1 MNQQH
6 ILVPFGPGESDH
18 TAETLVEHRKLYNL
32 AHCEVNIFETNEQ
45 CGNLDLRYNGLVISS
60 MLRGKKTVGMLN
72 QSRFD
77 FLPGE
82 TLILPEGMP
91 INVDFPDVDKK
102 HPVQCATLV
111 IDWNKVTKTL
121 EYLNNTYPGEDG
133 EERWNL
139 NFTQYHFHNNR
150 ELTGLIHK
158 LIAISMEDNVNK
170 DVLADITLTEL
181 LIRTIQAQKFQF
193 TGDGKVDT
201 SRFVAVVRYI
211 RTHLTEQ
218 ININTLCN
226 EACMSK
232 TNFFRTFKEAFGL
245 SPVEFIIRERI
256 GLAKM
261 LLKNPSINISEVC
274 FKSGFNN
281 LNYFIRLF
289 KRSEGITPGLYLK
302 RLSLVM

>member
-1 MNQQH
+1 MNHRQ
-6 ILVPFGPGESDH
+6 ILIPLGSAENH
-18 TAETLVEHRKLYNL
+18 YETETLVEHRKLYKL

-102 HPVQCATLV
+102 HPVQCVTMV
-111 IDWNKVTKTL
+111 IDWSKVTATL
-121 EYLNNTYPGEDG
+121 DYLNNTYPGEAG

-158 LIAISMEDNVNK
+158 LIAISMEDNINK
-170 DVLADITLTEL
+170 DALADITLTEL
-181 LIRTIQAQKFQF
+181 LIRTIQTQKQQLVNNNKADINRL
-193 TGDGKVDT
+193 TGVIK
-201 SRFVAVVRYI
+201 YI
-211 RTHLTEQ
+211 RMHLTEQ
-218 ININTLCN
+218 INIDALCN

-232 TNFFRTFKEAFGL
+232 TNFFRTFKDAFGL
-245 SPVEFIIRERI
+245 SPVEFIIQERI

-289 KRSEGITPGLYLK
+289 KRFEGITPGLYLK
-302 RLSLVM
+302 S

>member
-1 MNQQH
+1 MNHRQ
-6 ILVPFGPGESDH
+6 ILIPLGSAENH
-18 TAETLVEHRKLYNL
+18 YETETLVEHHKLYKL

-102 HPVQCATLV
+102 HPVQCVTMV
-111 IDWNKVTKTL
+111 IDWSKVTATL
-121 EYLNNTYPGEDG
+121 DYLNNTYPGETG

-158 LIAISMEDNVNK
+158 LIAISMEDNINK
-170 DVLADITLTEL
+170 DALADITLTEL
-181 LIRTIQAQKFQF
+181 LIRTIQTQKQQLVNNNKADINRL
-193 TGDGKVDT
+193 TGVIK
-201 SRFVAVVRYI
+201 YI
-211 RTHLTEQ
+211 RMHLTEQ
-218 ININTLCN
+218 INIDALCN

-232 TNFFRTFKEAFGL
+232 TNFFRTFKDTFGL
-245 SPVEFIIRERI
+245 SPVEFIIQERI

-261 LLKNPSINISEVC
+261 LLKDPSINISEVC

-289 KRSEGITPGLYLK
+289 KRFEGITPGLYLK
-302 RLSLVM
+302 S

>member
-1 MNQQH
+1 MNHRQ
-6 ILVPFGPGESDH
+6 ILIPLGSAENH
-18 TAETLVEHRKLYNL
+18 YETETLVEHRKLYKL

-102 HPVQCATLV
+102 HPVQCVTMV
-111 IDWNKVTKTL
+111 IDWSKVTATL
-121 EYLNNTYPGEDG
+121 DYLNNTYPGEIG

-158 LIAISMEDNVNK
+158 LIAISMEDNINK
-170 DVLADITLTEL
+170 DALADITLTEL
-181 LIRTIQAQKFQF
+181 LIRTIQTQKQQLVNNNKADINRL
-193 TGDGKVDT
+193 TGVIK
-201 SRFVAVVRYI
+201 YI
-211 RTHLTEQ
+211 RMHLTEQ
-218 ININTLCN
+218 INIDALCN

-232 TNFFRTFKEAFGL
+232 TNFFRTFKDTFGL
-245 SPVEFIIRERI
+245 SPVEFIIQERI

-289 KRSEGITPGLYLK
+289 KRFEGITPGLYLK
-302 RLSLVM
+302 S

>member
-1 MNQQH
+1 MNHRQ
-6 ILVPFGPGESDH
+6 ILIPLGSAENH
-18 TAETLVEHRKLYNL
+18 YETETLVEHRKLYKL

-102 HPVQCATLV
+102 HPVQCVTMV
-111 IDWNKVTKTL
+111 IDWSKVTATL
-121 EYLNNTYPGEDG
+121 DYLNNTYPGEVG

-158 LIAISMEDNVNK
+158 LIAISMEDNINK
-170 DVLADITLTEL
+170 DALADITLTEL
-181 LIRTIQAQKFQF
+181 LIRTIQTQKQQLVNNNKADINRL
-193 TGDGKVDT
+193 TGVIK
-201 SRFVAVVRYI
+201 YI
-211 RTHLTEQ
+211 RMHLTEQ
-218 ININTLCN
+218 INIDALCN
-226 EACMSK
+226 EAFMSK
-232 TNFFRTFKEAFGL
+232 TNFFRTFKDTFGL
-245 SPVEFIIRERI
+245 SPVEFIIQERI

-289 KRSEGITPGLYLK
+289 KRFEGITPGLYLK
-302 RLSLVM
+302 S

>member
-1 MNQQH
+1 MNHRQ
-6 ILVPFGPGESDH
+6 ILIPLGSAENHYETES
-18 TAETLVEHRKLYNL
+18 LVEHRKLYKL

-102 HPVQCATLV
+102 HPVQCVTMV
-111 IDWNKVTKTL
+111 IDWSKVTATL
-121 EYLNNTYPGEDG
+121 DYLNNTYPGEAG

-158 LIAISMEDNVNK
+158 LIAISMEDNINK
-170 DVLADITLTEL
+170 DALADITLTEL
-181 LIRTIQAQKFQF
+181 LIRTIQTQKQQLVNNNKADINRL
-193 TGDGKVDT
+193 TGVIK
-201 SRFVAVVRYI
+201 YI
-211 RTHLTEQ
+211 RMHLTEQ
-218 ININTLCN
+218 INIDALCN

-232 TNFFRTFKEAFGL
+232 TNFFRTFKDAFGL
-245 SPVEFIIRERI
+245 SPVEFIIQERI

-289 KRSEGITPGLYLK
+289 KRFEGITPGLYLK
-302 RLSLVM
+302 S

>member
-1 MNQQH
+1 MNHRQ
-6 ILVPFGPGESDH
+6 ILIPLGSAENH
-18 TAETLVEHRKLYNL
+18 YETETLVEHRKLYKL

-102 HPVQCATLV
+102 HPVQCVTMV
-111 IDWNKVTKTL
+111 IDWSKVTATL
-121 EYLNNTYPGEDG
+121 DYLNNTYPGEAE

-158 LIAISMEDNVNK
+158 LIAISMEDNINK
-170 DVLADITLTEL
+170 DALADITLTEL
-181 LIRTIQAQKFQF
+181 LIRTIQTQKQQLVNNNKADINRL
-193 TGDGKVDT
+193 TGVIK
-201 SRFVAVVRYI
+201 YI
-211 RTHLTEQ
+211 RMHLTEQ
-218 ININTLCN
+218 INIDALCN

-232 TNFFRTFKEAFGL
+232 TNFFRTFKDTFGL
-245 SPVEFIIRERI
+245 SPVEFIIQERI

-289 KRSEGITPGLYLK
+289 KRFEGITPGLYLK
-302 RLSLVM
+302 S

>member
-1 MNQQH
+1 MNHRQ
-6 ILVPFGPGESDH
+6 ILIPLGSAKNHYE
-18 TAETLVEHRKLYNL
+18 TETLVEHRKLYKL

-102 HPVQCATLV
+102 HPVQCVTMV
-111 IDWNKVTKTL
+111 IDWSKVTATL
-121 EYLNNTYPGEDG
+121 DYLNNTYPGETG
-133 EERWNL
+133 EERWSL

-158 LIAISMEDNVNK
+158 LIAISMEDNINK
-170 DVLADITLTEL
+170 DALADITLTEL
-181 LIRTIQAQKFQF
+181 LIRTIQTQKQQLVNNNKADINRL
-193 TGDGKVDT
+193 TGVIK
-201 SRFVAVVRYI
+201 YI
-211 RTHLTEQ
+211 RMHLTEQ
-218 ININTLCN
+218 INIDALCN

-232 TNFFRTFKEAFGL
+232 TNFFRTFKDAFGL
-245 SPVEFIIRERI
+245 SPVEFIIQERI

-261 LLKNPSINISEVC
+261 LLKDPSINISEVC

-289 KRSEGITPGLYLK
+289 KRFEGITPGLYLK
-302 RLSLVM
+302 S

>member
-1 MNQQH
+1 MNHRQ
-6 ILVPFGPGESDH
+6 ILIPLGPAENH
-18 TAETLVEHRKLYNL
+18 YETETLVEHRKLYKL

-102 HPVQCATLV
+102 HPVQCVTMV
-111 IDWNKVTKTL
+111 IDWSKVTATL
-121 EYLNNTYPGEDG
+121 DHLNNTYPGEAG

-158 LIAISMEDNVNK
+158 LIAISMEDNINK
-170 DVLADITLTEL
+170 DALADITLTEL
-181 LIRTIQAQKFQF
+181 LIRTIQTQKQQLVNNNKADINRL
-193 TGDGKVDT
+193 TGVIK
-201 SRFVAVVRYI
+201 YI
-211 RTHLTEQ
+211 RMHLTEQ
-218 ININTLCN
+218 INIDALCN

-232 TNFFRTFKEAFGL
+232 TNFFRTFKDTFGL
-245 SPVEFIIRERI
+245 SPVEFIIQERI

-289 KRSEGITPGLYLK
+289 KRFEGITPGLYLK
-302 RLSLVM
+302 S

>member
-1 MNQQH
+1 MNHRQ
-6 ILVPFGPGESDH
+6 ILIPLGSAENH
-18 TAETLVEHRKLYNL
+18 YETETLVEHRKLYKL

-60 MLRGKKTVGMLN
+60 MLRGKKTVSMLN

-102 HPVQCATLV
+102 HPVQCVTMV
-111 IDWNKVTKTL
+111 IDWSKVTATL
-121 EYLNNTYPGEDG
+121 DYLNNTYPGEIG

-158 LIAISMEDNVNK
+158 LIAISMEDNINK
-170 DVLADITLTEL
+170 DALADITLTEL
-181 LIRTIQAQKFQF
+181 LIRTIQTQKQQLVNNNKADINRL
-193 TGDGKVDT
+193 TGVIK
-201 SRFVAVVRYI
+201 YI
-211 RTHLTEQ
+211 RMHLTEQ
-218 ININTLCN
+218 INIDALCN

-232 TNFFRTFKEAFGL
+232 TNFFRTFKDTFGL
-245 SPVEFIIRERI
+245 SPVEFIIQERI

-289 KRSEGITPGLYLK
+289 KRFEGITPGLYLK
-302 RLSLVM
+302 S